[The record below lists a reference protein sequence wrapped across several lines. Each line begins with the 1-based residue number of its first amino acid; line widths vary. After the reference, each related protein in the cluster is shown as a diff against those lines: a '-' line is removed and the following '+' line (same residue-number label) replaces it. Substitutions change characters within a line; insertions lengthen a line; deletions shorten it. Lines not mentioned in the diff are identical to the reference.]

1 MMLIKALLVLSALFA
16 LPISATAQGPICARI
31 FTSEVPWGALRP
43 DFKHTTRYT
52 VEVTQQSKIKN
63 QCNLGTCHLHSWL
76 SYLERS
82 YEVST
87 GKTLTLSNEYV
98 AAQHWLT
105 KSLEALHFFDKKLD
119 ISLGAGPLF
128 SRESLLEYGLIPEG
142 VWKPR
147 PDFMKNPH
155 AQQISKYLENTILRA
170 QWELQHAKDP
180 HHKKTIRDHAHAQVH
195 QIFEQMVGKIPDQF
209 EWQGQTWTP
218 QSFAKHYFSSFEGP
232 MIQMTIAADRK
243 APFKLES
250 TPRGDKLTANLDAV
264 EATAKE
270 LLDGGHSVYLSYDHH
285 HSYVDKETGIMSL
298 RAFKTPTFAR
308 PTSRKMRE
316 EFDAN
321 GGGHAVQIVGYE
333 IDPRTQ
339 RVVKWKI
346 RNSWGTDKGDAGYF
360 HMYDDY
366 FRAFAKSITVPES
379 LVSP

>member
-1 MMLIKALLVLSALFA
+1 MLIKALLVLSALFT

-76 SYLERS
+76 SYLEKS
-82 YEVST
+82 YENTT
-87 GKTLTLSNEYV
+87 GKTLTLSNEYL

-119 ISLGAGPLF
+119 ISLGAGPLY
-128 SRESLLEYGLIPEG
+128 SRESILNHGLIPEG

-155 AQQISKYLENTILRA
+155 AQQI
-170 QWELQHAKDP
+170 
-180 HHKKTIRDHAHAQVH
+180 
-195 QIFEQMVGKIPDQF
+195 FEQMVGKIPERF
-209 EWQGQTWTP
+209 EWEGQSWTP
-218 QSFAKHYFSSFEGP
+218 QSFAKHYFSTFEGP
-232 MIQMTIAADRK
+232 MIQMVIAADRK
-243 APFKLES
+243 APFKIES

-270 LLDGGHSVYLSYDHH
+270 LLDGGHTVYLSYDHH
-285 HSYVDKETGIMSL
+285 HSYVDKDTGIMSL

-333 IDPRTQ
+333 MDPRTQ
-339 RVVKWKI
+339 RIVKWKI
-346 RNSWGTDKGDAGYF
+346 RNSWGTDKGDSGYY

-366 FRAFAKSITVPES
+366 FRAFAKSITVPEH